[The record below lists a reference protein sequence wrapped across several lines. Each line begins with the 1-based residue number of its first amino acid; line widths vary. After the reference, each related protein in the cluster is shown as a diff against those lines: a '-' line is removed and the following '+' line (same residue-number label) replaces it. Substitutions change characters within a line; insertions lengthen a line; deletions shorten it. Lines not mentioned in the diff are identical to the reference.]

1 MEANKIF
8 FKKSGKK
15 IQISNVI
22 KKASGWQEIYRKFQK
37 NINQLCRIQVQ

>member
-8 FKKSGKK
+8 FKKIRKK
-15 IQISNVI
+15 NSDFECK